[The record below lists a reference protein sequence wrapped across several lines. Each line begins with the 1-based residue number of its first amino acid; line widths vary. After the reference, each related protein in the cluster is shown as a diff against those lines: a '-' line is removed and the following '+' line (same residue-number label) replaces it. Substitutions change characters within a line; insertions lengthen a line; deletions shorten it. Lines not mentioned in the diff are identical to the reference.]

1 MRRRLLALLAVAVLA
16 AAACGDSSDDQETP
30 PRDQDTG
37 GGVEESAGG
46 DVDAAG
52 TISVKAL
59 DFNFE
64 PAEITVEPGAQ
75 VTIELVNAGSA
86 THSFTADS
94 VNVDITADVGGSAL
108 AAFPAPGEDASIEF
122 HCRFH
127 SQMTGTIVV
136 GAGGSGAGSGGSGEG
151 EAEPEPD
158 Y

>member
-1 MRRRLLALLAVAVLA
+1 MRPRLLALLAVAVLA

-37 GGVEESAGG
+37 GGVEETA
-46 DVDAAG
+46 DPAAQG
-52 TISVKAL
+52 AISVKAL

-64 PAEITVEPGAQ
+64 PAEITVEPGAE

-86 THSFTADS
+86 AHSFTADS
-94 VNVDITADVGGSAL
+94 VNVDITADVGGTAL

-136 GAGGSGAGSGGSGEG
+136 GSGGSGAGSGGGSGED
-151 EAEPEPD
+151 EAEPD

>member
-16 AAACGDSSDDQETP
+16 AAACGDSSDDQETA

-37 GGVEESAGG
+37 GGVEEP
-46 DVDAAG
+46 AAPG

-64 PAEITVEPGAQ
+64 PAEISVEPGAD
-75 VTIELVNAGSA
+75 VTIELLNAGSA
-86 THSFTADS
+86 AHSFTADS
-94 VNVDITADVGGSAL
+94 INVDITADVGGSAL
-108 AAFPAPGEDASIEF
+108 AAFPAPAEDASIEF

-136 GAGGSGAGSGGSGEG
+136 GSGGSGAGSGGGGSGGEG
-151 EAEPEPD
+151 EAEAD

>member
-16 AAACGDSSDDQETP
+16 AAACGDSSDGQETP

-37 GGVEESAGG
+37 GGVEEPAEQ
-46 DVDAAG
+46 G
-52 TISVKAL
+52 TITVKAL

-64 PAEITVEPGAQ
+64 PEEITVEPGAD

-86 THSFTADS
+86 AHSFTADA
-94 VNVDITADVGGSAL
+94 VNVDVTADVGGSAL

-136 GAGGSGAGSGGSGEG
+136 GSGGSGAGSGDGEGEGEG
-151 EAEPEPD
+151 EAD
-158 Y
+158 YDY